1 MGQVK
6 VRRKCEELTTN
17 ERGYFMKIKVIEKSY
32 EEVRRL
38 PTEKSLKPMRQR
50 IFWRWLLKTLSIIAM
65 TGTKF
70 EYEEIGMEKL
80 KLGEPCLVLMNH
92 TGFID
97 MEIASRIL
105 SAHPFNIICT
115 NDAFV
120 GKRWIMRLIGCFT
133 TKKYVNDTVL
143 IRNMVYVVKKLKSS
157 ILMYP
162 EASYTI
168 DGTLMAMPDSL
179 GKCVKLLNV
188 PVLIIRSHGAF
199 AKNPL
204 YNNLQNRKAKVT
216 AEIEYLISPEEISQ
230 KTPHE
235 LNEMITQAMTYDHF
249 RWQQENQIKIKE
261 KFRADYLNRV
271 LYKCPNCYTE
281 RKMVGKGIKL
291 ICEKCKKEYELTE
304 YGYMKACTGETEFEH
319 IPDWFSWQRECVK
332 REILDGTYLLDVSVD
347 IYMMVDTKGIYK
359 VGSGQLTHSKDGFH
373 LVGCDGI
380 LDYSQKPVASYTI
393 IGDFYWYEI
402 GDAIGIGNEQEQFY
416 CIPQG
421 ETDVV
426 AKTKIAA
433 EELYKMAKSTRQN
446 KVKAE

>member
-1 MGQVK
+1 
-6 VRRKCEELTTN
+6 
-17 ERGYFMKIKVIEKSY
+17 MKIKVIEKSY
-32 EEVRRL
+32 EEVSAL
-38 PTEKSLKPMRQR
+38 AVEKSLKPMYQR
-50 IFWRWLLKTLSIIAM
+50 RFWRWLLKTLSTVAM
-65 TGTKF
+65 VGTKF
-70 EYEEIGMEKL
+70 EYKEIGMEKL
-80 KLGEPCLVLMNH
+80 TPGQPALVLMNH

-105 SAHPFNIICT
+105 SEHPFNIICT

-120 GKRWIMRLIGCFT
+120 GKKWIMRLIGCFT
-133 TKKYVNDTVL
+133 TKKYVNDTAL
-143 IRNMVYVVKKLKSS
+143 IRNMVHVVKHLKSS

-188 PVLIIRSHGAF
+188 PVLLIRSHGAF

-204 YNNLQNRKAKVT
+204 YNNLQNRKVKVT
-216 AEIEYLISPEEISQ
+216 AEIEYLISPEEIAE

-235 LNEMITQAMTYDHF
+235 LNEIIVKAMDYDHF

-271 LYKCPNCYTE
+271 LYKCPHCLTE
-281 RKMVGKGIKL
+281 RKMVGKGTKL
-291 ICEKCKKEYELTE
+291 ICEHCKKEYELTE
-304 YGYMKACTGETEFEH
+304 DGFMKACTGETEFDH
-319 IPDWFSWQRECVK
+319 IPDWFKWQRECVK
-332 REILDGTYLLDVSVD
+332 KELLDGTYLLDVPVD

-359 VGSGQLTHSKDGFH
+359 VGSGQLTHSKEGFH
-373 LVGCDGI
+373 LVGCNGA
-380 LDYSQKPVASYTI
+380 LDYTQKPISSYTI
-393 IGDFYWYEI
+393 IGDFNWYEI
-402 GDAIGIGNEQEQFY
+402 GDAIGIGNEKEQFY

-426 AKTKIAA
+426 AKAKIAA
-433 EELYKMAKSTRQN
+433 EELYKIAKSTR
-446 KVKAE
+446 VKKSKTE